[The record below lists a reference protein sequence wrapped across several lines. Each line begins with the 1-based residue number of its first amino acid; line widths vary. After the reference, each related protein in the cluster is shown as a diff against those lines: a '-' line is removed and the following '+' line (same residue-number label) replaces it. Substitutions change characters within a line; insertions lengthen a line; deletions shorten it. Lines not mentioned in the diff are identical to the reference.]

1 MDSKIFQGKLTGACR
16 AVAVLAAAVMT
27 WFSAAAQTSIK
38 VDAPNMVGA
47 DEQFNVTFIIEGEDR
62 PSSFSWD
69 KGDDFK
75 LIWGPQQG
83 SSTSLTITNGKR
95 VKTSQ
100 FTYSYIVKP
109 VRTGKCTIPP
119 AVAKIKNSEITSQS
133 VTVDVLDSGSSS
145 SGQQA
150 GSSQGSQAKK
160 AVGDISSDDLYL
172 KLSLSRSNVVL
183 GEPVTAELKLY
194 QRVDIAGFEGAKFPS
209 FNGFWSQETAAP
221 SNIEFHREEV
231 GGQIYNAALLRR
243 YVLIPQQAGKLTI
256 EPAELMCLV
265 NVRTSSRTSN
275 SIFDSF
281 FDDGYKTVR
290 QRIYSK
296 ALTVDVKP
304 LPSGAPADFGGGV
317 GSFKISARLSKDQ
330 LKTHE
335 ATSLIVTLSGTGNV
349 SLLEAP
355 KLNFPPDLE
364 VYDTKITETTDKST
378 GGTTGSKVFEY
389 PFIPRSHGDFTIGP
403 VNYSYYDVNS
413 GKYVT
418 ISAGNVDF
426 TVEKGNAADA
436 PAVSGTSSVAAPD
449 RKGVKNL
456 GEDIRFIVRDAPDFS
471 FRKVFL
477 VDRWYFWGIAV
488 LLVLAATGIMFV
500 FKGIE
505 ARRADVA
512 GTRNRRATKM
522 ALARLKT
529 AQGYL
534 KENLY
539 AAFYEELH
547 KALLGYISDKL
558 NIGMENLNKDNIA
571 ARLAEG
577 GVGSGLVE
585 ELTGLLDACEF
596 ARYSPDSGSE
606 AMTVHYNQAVKV
618 ISSIDS
624 IMKSHKKSP
633 SAAGTA
639 LSVLLLM
646 AMPSVSEAANDSY
659 LDSLWNR
666 GVETYGAG
674 QWQESI
680 DAWESALNAGVENPE
695 LYYNLGN
702 AYFKTSEN
710 ARAILNYERALKLD
724 PSFSDARFNLE
735 LASSLVQDKIDA
747 VPEFVL
753 KSWARKLCYVMNSDA
768 WAVISILFLA
778 VFLGLLILFARG
790 ATPGLRRLGF
800 YGAIVVILMAAGS
813 YGMARWQRN
822 MYIKAD
828 YAIVMRPVSSVKS
841 SPSAESSK
849 DLFVLHEGTKV
860 SILDS
865 VGKWYNISLSDGRQ
879 GWIPESDIE
888 II

>member
-364 VYDTKITETTDKST
+364 VYDTKITENTDKST

-418 ISAGNVDF
+418 VSAGNVDF

-488 LLVLAATGIMFV
+488 LLVLAATGILFV
-500 FKGIE
+500 FKGI
-505 ARRADVA
+505 
-512 GTRNRRATKM
+512 
-522 ALARLKT
+522 
-529 AQGYL
+529 
-534 KENLY
+534 
-539 AAFYEELH
+539 
-547 KALLGYISDKL
+547 
-558 NIGMENLNKDNIA
+558 
-571 ARLAEG
+571 
-577 GVGSGLVE
+577 
-585 ELTGLLDACEF
+585 
-596 ARYSPDSGSE
+596 
-606 AMTVHYNQAVKV
+606 
-618 ISSIDS
+618 
-624 IMKSHKKSP
+624 
-633 SAAGTA
+633 
-639 LSVLLLM
+639 
-646 AMPSVSEAANDSY
+646 
-659 LDSLWNR
+659 
-666 GVETYGAG
+666 
-674 QWQESI
+674 
-680 DAWESALNAGVENPE
+680 
-695 LYYNLGN
+695 
-702 AYFKTSEN
+702 
-710 ARAILNYERALKLD
+710 
-724 PSFSDARFNLE
+724 
-735 LASSLVQDKIDA
+735 
-747 VPEFVL
+747 
-753 KSWARKLCYVMNSDA
+753 
-768 WAVISILFLA
+768 
-778 VFLGLLILFARG
+778 
-790 ATPGLRRLGF
+790 
-800 YGAIVVILMAAGS
+800 
-813 YGMARWQRN
+813 
-822 MYIKAD
+822 
-828 YAIVMRPVSSVKS
+828 
-841 SPSAESSK
+841 
-849 DLFVLHEGTKV
+849 
-860 SILDS
+860 
-865 VGKWYNISLSDGRQ
+865 
-879 GWIPESDIE
+879 
-888 II
+888 